1 MVQLFYEDITASLGV
16 RALDERAM
24 PGPNY
29 LSNACVAFASLTRD
43 VDGSADS
50 TLLVIFPMQD

>member
-29 LSNACVAFASLTRD
+29 LSNARGAFTALTRD
-43 VDGSADS
+43 VGGSTDS
-50 TLLVIFPMQD
+50 TLLVLFPMQD